1 MKRILSVFLMI
12 SILLS
17 ISVSTTYA
25 DNVIS
30 ARWINTHD
38 IIIAHD
44 YLDGNAH
51 CCISVSGYSNTYV
64 TNVDISFDQ
73 VTPVGL
79 INIATWN
86 DLSGGQYFTFYD
98 TVPNI
103 EADCVYRLSFTAD
116 VVKNGV
122 IETISDH
129 FDRFYVSEN

>member
-1 MKRILSVFLMI
+1 MKKILSL
-12 SILLS
+12 LLS
-17 ISVSTTYA
+17 ISLLLFLFVVPIHASNA
-25 DNVIS
+25 NN
-30 ARWINTHD
+30 ARWVNTKRT
-38 IIIAHD
+38 IISHD
-44 YLDGNAH
+44 YLDGNAA
-51 CCISVSGYSNTYV
+51 CRITITGYSDAIV

-116 VVKNGV
+116 VVKDGV